1 MIGFAKILGGMPSA
15 TSAMTA
21 HLMNATL
28 ALGPEEARL
37 AAYYGRG
44 QLRDRRRRELHRLAA
59 AGKGTR
65 MGSAEVIGVVRAAAT

>member
-44 QLRDRRRRELHRLAA
+44 QLRDEELAELARQI
-59 AGKGTR
+59 AGGSLTPSRGGGR
-65 MGSAEVIGVVRAAAT
+65 MV